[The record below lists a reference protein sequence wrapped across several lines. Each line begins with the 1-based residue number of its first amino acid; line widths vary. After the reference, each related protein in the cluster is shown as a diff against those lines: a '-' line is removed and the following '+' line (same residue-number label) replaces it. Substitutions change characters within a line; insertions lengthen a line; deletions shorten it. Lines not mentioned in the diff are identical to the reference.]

1 LSYVPAEVLSN
12 VNVYGQYFLVTLRV
26 LRNYRR
32 PPLPPQFAMVWV
44 PGVDLL
50 PLSYAVASGRIVG
63 FFYKVVGEGTKALST
78 RSRGDVVGVSE
89 PLGRWYIPGGRDVVF
104 LAGGAGIAPFLLY
117 LEYVE
122 EPRGLWGVRQGELAA
137 RLTKLFPKLGK
148 LTVTSEDCTYGL
160 CGKLTDHLDRVTVG
174 RDTEVLVSGPS
185 DMIREV
191 CRRFRD
197 LGLGRV
203 GVVAESMVKCG
214 IGACGS
220 CLVGNVLLCREGPVV
235 GCEHFG

>member
-50 PLSYAVASGRIVG
+50 PLSYAVASGRVVG

-89 PLGRWYIPGGRDVVF
+89 PLGRWYMPRGRDVVF

-203 GVVAESMVKCG
+203 EVVAESMVKCG
-214 IGACGS
+214 IGVCGS
-220 CLVGNVLLCREGPVV
+220 CLVGNVLLCRDGPVV